1 MKFLKS
7 KDKTQAAHI
16 RRNGTNTESSVKKK
30 VDRLKMSHKSTG
42 LIKERKKSMYGVEM
56 QCFSPSRWSSWYGVG
71 LVLRCPEFKY
81 RSR

>member
-30 VDRLKMSHKSTG
+30 VDRLKMSHKTTG
-42 LIKERKKSMYGVEM
+42 LIKKKKGKNSAACMYGVEM
-56 QCFSPSRWSSWYGVG
+56 QCFRPSRWPS
-71 LVLRCPEFKY
+71 
-81 RSR
+81 